1 MTPNDCDF
9 DAVLM
14 RFRSSLAELE
24 LALGAIDLDAMVAE
38 LLAHP
43 PSVDLDALEAQA
55 RAAADAI
62 LSSPPAVDLDA
73 MVADLSVTLRYES
86 LDT

>member
-24 LALGAIDLDAMVAE
+24 LALGAIDLDAMVA
-38 LLAHP
+38 
-43 PSVDLDALEAQA
+43 
-55 RAAADAI
+55 
-62 LSSPPAVDLDA
+62 
-73 MVADLSVTLRYES
+73 DLSVTLRYES